1 MSQVPGGNDGH
12 LKRDRMIHDHEVI
25 RMIITDLRNQLNA
38 GIPIGLCFANRRWA
52 LTKELLRH
60 FAEERAFLQRFGIRE
75 PYKGAAP
82 GTTSALEL
90 EELYRDHIG
99 RWTPREIDSR
109 WRDYCRELRGILRMV
124 ERRMVYEETAIY
136 PKIAK

>member
-1 MSQVPGGNDGH
+1 
-12 LKRDRMIHDHEVI
+12 MIHDHETI
-25 RMIITDLRNQLNA
+25 RMIITDLRAQLNQ

-52 LTKELLRH
+52 LTRELLRH
-60 FAEERAFLQRFGIRE
+60 FAAERTFLQSRGVHE
-75 PYKGAAP
+75 HHKADTPGAV
-82 GTTSALEL
+82 TSAMEL

-109 WRDYCRELRGILRMV
+109 WREYCRELRGLLRLL

-136 PKIAK
+136 PAIESRFAAVV